1 MATIERSNITAN
13 IPAATD
19 PADIVAAFTDYHTSI
34 ADDIDEKASKT
45 NPTFVTAVTAPNVI
59 ATTSVTG
66 PTITSTTTHTNV
78 HTITLIGQ
86 ATSAV
91 RAARYYPAAAAS
103 YDANTATVTQTRVI
117 VSQNTPATANLVAG
131 DIWISWS

>member
-1 MATIERSNITAN
+1 MATIEKSGIIAT
-13 IPAATD
+13 IPATTD
-19 PADIVAAFTDYHTSI
+19 PADIVTAFTNYHESI
-34 ADDIDEKASKT
+34 ADDIALKSPTA
-45 NPTFVTAVTAPNVI
+45 NPTFTTAATAPNLI
-59 ATTSVTG
+59 ATTSITG
-66 PTITSTTTHTNV
+66 PTVTSTTAHTNV
-78 HTITLIGQ
+78 HTVTLVGQ

-103 YDANTATVTQTRVI
+103 YDANTATVNQTRVI